1 LIGMNPMEEIFPGE
15 KIIHHIMF

>member
-1 LIGMNPMEEIFPGE
+1 MNPMEEIFPGE